1 MEHKISRIPTLIVFL
16 ILIAL
21 IVISTCILLF
31 TSKSTKVEVKSSHA
45 ELYELYTLD
54 SFSDGKPRLTLYNTY
69 KVKPENIHTATSY
82 GNIITTYN
90 TTDGTQII
98 FADNNVTVI
107 SPKDYKESFT
117 QGYMKITKKVL
128 VKAIWEEK

>member
-1 MEHKISRIPTLIVFL
+1 MKYKIARIILVAFIV
-16 ILIAL
+16 
-21 IVISTCILLF
+21 VVVCVLLF
-31 TSKSTKVEVKSSHA
+31 ACGLKPTNTETSQVDS
-45 ELYELYTLD
+45 YELYVLD

-69 KVKPENIHTATSY
+69 KVKPENIHTAKSY

-90 TTDGTQII
+90 ATDGTQIN
-98 FADNNVTVI
+98 FADNSVTVI

>member
-1 MEHKISRIPTLIVFL
+1 MEHKIARIPTLIVFL

-31 TSKSTKVEVKSSHA
+31 TSKSTKVEAESSHA

-54 SFSDGKPRLTLYNTY
+54 NFSDGKPRLTLYNTY
-69 KVKPENIHTATSY
+69 KVKPENIYTAKLY

-90 TTDGTQII
+90 ATDGTQII
-98 FADNNVTVI
+98 FADNGVTVI
-107 SPKDYKESFT
+107 SPKGYTGSFT
-117 QGYMKITKKVL
+117 EGYMRRKIGDNNGHK
-128 VKAIWEEK
+128 EKE

>member
-1 MEHKISRIPTLIVFL
+1 MKFKIAQI
-16 ILIAL
+16 ILI
-21 IVISTCILLF
+21 IFVVIIACILLF
-31 TSKSTKVEVKSSHA
+31 ACGLKPTNAETSQVDS
-45 ELYELYTLD
+45 YELYVLD
-54 SFSDGKPRLTLYNTY
+54 SFSDDEPRLTLYNTY
-69 KVKPENIHTATSY
+69 KVKSENIHTATSY

-98 FADNNVTVI
+98 FANNGVTVI

-128 VKAIWEEK
+128 VKAI

>member
-1 MEHKISRIPTLIVFL
+1 MKHKIARIPTLIVFL

-31 TSKSTKVEVKSSHA
+31 TSKSTKVETESSHA

-54 SFSDGKPRLTLYNTY
+54 NFTDGKPRLTLYNTY
-69 KVKPENIHTATSY
+69 KVKPENIYTAKSY

-90 TTDGTQII
+90 ATDGTQII
-98 FADNNVTVI
+98 FADNGVTVI
-107 SPKDYKESFT
+107 NPKGCTGSFT
-117 QGYMKITKKVL
+117 QGYMRRNRR
-128 VKAIWEEK
+128 

>member
-1 MEHKISRIPTLIVFL
+1 MKHKIARIIIIIFVVVV
-16 ILIAL
+16 A
-21 IVISTCILLF
+21 CIMF
-31 TSKSTKVEVKSSHA
+31 FACGSKSTEAETSHA
-45 ELYELYTLD
+45 ESYELYVLD
-54 SFSDGKPRLTLYNTY
+54 SFSDGKPRLIPYNTY
-69 KVKPENIHTATSY
+69 KVKPENIHTTKSY

-98 FADNNVTVI
+98 FADNSVTVI

-128 VKAIWEEK
+128 VKAI

>member
-1 MEHKISRIPTLIVFL
+1 MKHKIAQIIIIVF
-16 ILIAL
+16 
-21 IVISTCILLF
+21 IVVIVCVLLF
-31 TSKSTKVEVKSSHA
+31 ACGLKPTNAETSQVDS
-45 ELYELYTLD
+45 YELYVLD

-69 KVKPENIHTATSY
+69 KVKLENIHTAKSY
-82 GNIITTYN
+82 VNIITTYN

-98 FADNNVTVI
+98 FADNGVTVI

-128 VKAIWEEK
+128 VKAI

>member
-1 MEHKISRIPTLIVFL
+1 MKYKIAQI
-16 ILIAL
+16 ILI
-21 IVISTCILLF
+21 IFVVISICVLF
-31 TSKSTKVEVKSSHA
+31 FACGSKSTEAEPSHA
-45 ELYELYTLD
+45 ESYELYVLD
-54 SFSDGKPRLTLYNTY
+54 SFSDGKPRLILYNTY

-98 FADNNVTVI
+98 FADNSVTVI

-117 QGYMKITKKVL
+117 QGYMRRKVGDN
-128 VKAIWEEK
+128 